1 MAGRGRGGGFR
12 GGKSAGGLDFPWEH
26 DPDIDQYLKWEPDK
40 LFPEI
45 EPTIPA
51 PPTADE
57 LRSVYHSRR
66 IRDMRRAGPFWA
78 TGDLSKRAGRGAG
91 GRDNKGNDTFN
102 AFTGMETYS
111 SKYVPKKRVL
121 PDLKSYPFVK
131 EFFPKELWDV
141 MGISD
146 DEDDKKKAADGTK
159 PPPKKRKMLQIA
171 KANDMSRLEALEAEA
186 KRKAD
191 AGEEDDDDEEKEE
204 EDGEGGEEVQ
214 DDDFEEDESDGDDY
228 NAEAYFDNGEDDFGE
243 EDAGGDDGGYYE

>member
-1 MAGRGRGGGFR
+1 MAGRGRGGGSR
-12 GGKSAGGLDFPWEH
+12 GGKGAGGIDFPWNH
-26 DPDIDQYLKWEPDK
+26 DPDIDQYLNWQPIK
-40 LFPEI
+40 LFPDVEA
-45 EPTIPA
+45 TIAA

-57 LRSVYHSRR
+57 LRTVYHSRR
-66 IRDMRRAGPFWA
+66 IREMRRAGPFWA
-78 TGDLSKRAGRGAG
+78 TGDLNKRAGRGAG
-91 GRDNKGNDTFN
+91 GRDEKGNDTFN
-102 AFTGMETYS
+102 AFTGMDTYS
-111 SKYVPKKRVL
+111 KKYVPKKRVL
-121 PDLKSYPFVK
+121 PDMKSYPFVK

-146 DEDDKKKAADGTK
+146 DEDDTKKAADGTQ

-191 AGEEDDDDEEKEE
+191 AGEDDDDEEKEE
-204 EDGEGGEEVQ
+204 EDGEGGDEVQ
-214 DDDFEEDESDGDDY
+214 DDDFEADESDGDDY